1 MSKRILEYESET
13 VMPDSLEQIIAKYER
28 LVMAD
33 KYEPDKQFLHFSS
46 MRHEMILYFANVS
59 KEVING

>member
-1 MSKRILEYESET
+1 MSKRVLEYESET
-13 VMPDSLEQIIAKYER
+13 VLPDSFEQIIAKYER

-46 MRHEMILYFANVS
+46 MRREIILYFANFS
-59 KEVING
+59 KEHANG